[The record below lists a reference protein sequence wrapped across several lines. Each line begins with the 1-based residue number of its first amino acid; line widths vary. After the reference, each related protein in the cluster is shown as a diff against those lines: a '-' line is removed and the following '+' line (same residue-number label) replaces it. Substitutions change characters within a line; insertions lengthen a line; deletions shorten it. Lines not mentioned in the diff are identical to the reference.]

1 MPRLYYTP
9 IALALSTLFSAP
21 LIAAETQNTQND
33 IVISASRVET
43 KRIESGSSVTV
54 LDAQYIKDNQA
65 RTVAELLHDVPGVSV
80 ASNGG
85 LGKKTSV
92 FIRGASS
99 SNTVVIIDGVKV
111 SDQSSADGGFDF
123 AHLMADNIERIEVL
137 RGPQSARW
145 GSDAMGGVINIVT
158 KKGKGPLNGQVYLE
172 FGGNKYNKQSIN
184 INGATEKS
192 HYSFS
197 ASNLNTDGISTKNGE
212 LDDPNDD
219 GYQNQNVTIKA
230 GHQFTNIFSLDG
242 VMNYTHSES
251 EYDADAYDPVTYE
264 QIENFVNN
272 HSNVRQ
278 RLVKI
283 NSHLNLLSNQ
293 WRNRLSLSYTD
304 SVSENFEPQGYYGPY
319 TKNSGDRI
327 KADLQ
332 SDYFLNNT
340 GDFNHRFTIV
350 AESEKSTYQ
359 PWSIAEEQEMR
370 SSAAIAE
377 YAIDWS
383 KTIFLTSALRRDFN
397 SDFDNTTTHKIAL
410 TGWATDGIRL
420 HASQGSGVKNPTFS
434 QLFGYSATPGLNPET
449 SDSWDAGVE
458 YNFKSINGYIDVTYF
473 DATYNDAIRY
483 DSNTY
488 SYVNQNEKS
497 NGIEVSTFFKVTQA
511 LRVNAAYTYMETE
524 DGTADHNELLRR
536 PKHAASINSNYKY
549 TDNLSANIG
558 VRYVGKRLDYGNVN
572 LASHTVIN
580 IGSAYQLN
588 EHFTLS
594 ARIENALD
602 KNYQEISDYNTDPL
616 TAYVGFS
623 FK

>member
-1 MPRLYYTP
+1 MPRLRYTP
-9 IALALSTLFSAP
+9 IAFALTTLFSAP
-21 LIAAETQNTQND
+21 IIAAETQNTQND

-65 RTVAELLHDVPGVSV
+65 RSVAELLQDVPGVSV

-123 AHLMADNIERIEVL
+123 AHLMTDNIERIEVL
-137 RGPQSARW
+137 RGPQSALW

-158 KKGKGPLNGQVYLE
+158 KKGEGPLNGQVYLE
-172 FGGNKYNKQSIN
+172 FGGNKYNKQSLN

-197 ASNLNTDGISTKNGE
+197 ASNLSTDGISTKNGE

-219 GYQNQNVTIKA
+219 GYQNQNVTVKA

-242 VMNYTHSES
+242 VMSYTHSES

-264 QIENFVNN
+264 QIENFVYN

-293 WRNRLSLSYTD
+293 WRNRLSLSYSD

-350 AESEKSTYQ
+350 AESEKSSYQ
-359 PWSIAEEQEMR
+359 PWSIAEEQEIR

-383 KTIFLTSALRRDFN
+383 KTIFLTTALRRDFN

-420 HASQGSGVKNPTFS
+420 HASQGTGVKNPTFS

-536 PKHAASINSNYKY
+536 PKHSASINSNYKY

-572 LASHTVIN
+572 LDSHTVVN
-580 IGSAYQLN
+580 IGAAYQIQ
-588 EHFTLS
+588 EHITLS

-602 KNYQEISDYNTDPL
+602 KDYQEVSGYNTDPL
-616 TAYVGFS
+616 TAYLGFS